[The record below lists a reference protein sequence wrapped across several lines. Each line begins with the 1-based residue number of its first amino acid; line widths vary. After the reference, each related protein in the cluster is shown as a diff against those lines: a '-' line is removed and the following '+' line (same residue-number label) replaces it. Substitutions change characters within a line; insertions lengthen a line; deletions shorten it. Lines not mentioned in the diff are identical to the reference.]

1 MYSKTE
7 LIDIVSIKTLY
18 IYDFWSQNDRIGSEV
33 FRENTVYI
41 LYVEQQLFDAGKEAL
56 SLRQ

>member
-18 IYDFWSQNDRIGSEV
+18 MIFDRKMTELEVKFSEKIQ
-33 FRENTVYI
+33 FNI

>member
-18 IYDFWSQNDRIGSEV
+18 MTFDRKMTELEVKFSEKIQ
-33 FRENTVYI
+33 FNI